1 MASQQDVCWPA
12 RRDLF
17 GVRVSMT
24 HYDEVVQRVCEAAEK
39 GVGALVD
46 FMPVHLLTVVA
57 GDEDLRAKLDDF
69 SIIAPDG
76 QPVRWAL
83 NKLYDANLADRVYGP
98 ELMRRLCG
106 EAATRGMPIYLYG
119 GTDAVLAK
127 LTEKL
132 LTWFPTLK
140 IAGAEAP
147 PFRRL
152 SGEEDAAA
160 VERIN
165 RSGAKFVFLGI
176 GSPKQEIFAH
186 KHRKDIQAV
195 KLCVGAAFDFH
206 AGVKKM
212 APAWMQKRGLEWLF
226 RLTQEPKRL
235 WKRYLVA
242 NSTFVFLYTREV
254 LKRKL
259 KPSTQSDKLP
269 DAAVPKAV

>member
-1 MASQQDVCWPA
+1 MSSQQDVCWPV

-17 GVRVSMT
+17 GVRVSVT
-24 HYDEVVQRVCEAAEK
+24 RYDEVVARVCEAAEK
-39 GVGALVD
+39 GIGALVD

-57 GDEDLRAKLDDF
+57 GDANLRAKLEDF
-69 SIIAPDG
+69 SIVAPDG

-83 NKLYDANLADRVYGP
+83 NKLHDANLTDRVYGP

-106 EAATRGMPIYLYG
+106 EAAERGMPIYLYG
-119 GTDAVLAK
+119 GTEDVLTK

-132 LTWFPTLK
+132 LGWFPKLK
-140 IAGAEAP
+140 IAGAESP
-147 PFRRL
+147 PFRQL

-160 VERIN
+160 VARIN
-165 RSGAKFVFLGI
+165 ASGAKLVFLGI
-176 GSPKQEIFAH
+176 GSPKQEVFAH
-186 KHRKDIQAV
+186 NHREDIHGV

-242 NSTFVFLYTREV
+242 NSTFVILYSREV
-254 LKRKL
+254 IRRKL
-259 KPSTQSDKLP
+259 KGSPKVPALAT
-269 DAAVPKAV
+269 AAVPKPV

>member
-1 MASQQDVCWPA
+1 VASQQDVAWPV

-17 GVRVSMT
+17 GVRVSVT
-24 HYDEVVQRVCEAAEK
+24 RYDEVVQRVCEAAEK
-39 GVGALVD
+39 GIGALVD

-57 GDEDLRAKLDDF
+57 GDEEFRSKLDDF

-83 NKLYDANLADRVYGP
+83 NKLYNANLTDRVYGP

-106 EAATRGMPIYLYG
+106 EAATRGMSIYLYG
-119 GTDAVLAK
+119 GTEEVLAK

-132 LTWFPTLK
+132 LSWFPTLK
-140 IAGAEAP
+140 IAGAESP
-147 PFRRL
+147 PFRKL

-165 RSGAKFVFLGI
+165 RSGAKLVFLGI
-176 GSPKQEIFAH
+176 GSPKQEVFAH
-186 KHRKDIQAV
+186 KHRNDIQAV

-254 LKRKL
+254 LRRKL
-259 KPSTQSDKLP
+259 KPKAKTAGLSDAVIAE
-269 DAAVPKAV
+269 AA